1 MMVQGELGNQ
11 SAKKIHKMLLDNP
24 DFGDHLL
31 SLIESPP
38 PPPVEKMTKL
48 NSVSLLIH
56 HDLSKHDY
64 ITVKQKSS
72 KCNADFL
79 HCYDYIVAEKVHCR
93 PPKELYSITEIEAS
107 IPLKAI
113 VCHTIDRILQM
124 PKVKNP
130 ILESKDTGAEPNL
143 KLYGKVGED
152 T

>member
-72 KCNADFL
+72 KCNATFYTATITLLLKKSIAD
-79 HCYDYIVAEKVHCR
+79 HPRNYI
-93 PPKELYSITEIEAS
+93 P
-107 IPLKAI
+107 
-113 VCHTIDRILQM
+113 
-124 PKVKNP
+124 
-130 ILESKDTGAEPNL
+130 
-143 KLYGKVGED
+143 
-152 T
+152 